1 MPIFLK
7 TDSPLAAEAKE
18 DEKESSE
25 KTTKAGT
32 EHNHRDE
39 IFPLKLV
46 VAGSFRSGGSGCHPG
61 NSHHQGNG

>member
-25 KTTKAGT
+25 KTTKAGA

-46 VAGSFRSGGSGCHPG
+46 VASSRIFSGGGHPG